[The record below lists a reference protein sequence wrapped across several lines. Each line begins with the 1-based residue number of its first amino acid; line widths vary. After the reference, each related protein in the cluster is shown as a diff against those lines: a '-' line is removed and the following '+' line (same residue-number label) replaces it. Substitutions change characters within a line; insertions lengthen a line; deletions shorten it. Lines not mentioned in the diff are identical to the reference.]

1 MLTRSRGLDRRSLAA
16 IAELEREVVAAD
28 GGRLKLE
35 WGVLETRDPEL
46 DQDLLWWEGDRL
58 IGYAGLYA
66 FGPPD
71 VEVAGMVA
79 PDVRRRGI
87 GSALLAAARPLAQ
100 ARGYTRLLLVTP
112 AVSAAGAAFAASCHA
127 ELDHSEHFLVLGPTP
142 SGPDRDADV
151 QVRIA
156 TGEDREVV
164 RRLLASAFSWE
175 PPADFFDR
183 PGDTS
188 YVVEHR
194 SVPVGT
200 VRLSVHGQVGGIYG
214 FAVDPSRQG
223 RGIGRDVLE
232 RMCRVLRSQGCS
244 RVTLEVAT
252 ENAHALG
259 LYLSVGFASE
269 AGEDYWAVGL

>member
-1 MLTRSRGLDRRSLAA
+1 MLTVSRGLDRRSLLA
-16 IAELEREVVAAD
+16 IAALEREVVTAD

-35 WGVLETRDPEL
+35 WGVLETREPEL
-46 DQDLLWWEGDRL
+46 EQDLLWWDGDRL
-58 IGYAGLYA
+58 LGYAGLYA

-79 PDVRRRGI
+79 PDARRRGI
-87 GSALLAAARPLAQ
+87 ASALLAAAQPLAQ

-112 AVSAAGAAFAASCHA
+112 SVSLPGRAFAASCHA
-127 ELDHSEHFLVLGPTP
+127 ELDHSEHFLVLGATP
-142 SGPDRDADV
+142 SGAERDPDV
-151 QVRIA
+151 HVRVA
-156 TGEDREVV
+156 SSEDREVV
-164 RRLLASAFSWE
+164 RRLLSSAFSWE
-175 PPADFFDR
+175 PPEDFFDR

-194 SVPVGT
+194 STPVGT
-200 VRLSVHGQVGGIYG
+200 VRLSVHAEVGGIYG
-214 FAVDPSRQG
+214 FAVDPSMQG
-223 RGIGRDVLE
+223 KGIGRDVLE

-252 ENAHALG
+252 ENEHALG
-259 LYLSVGFASE
+259 LYLSAGFAAE